1 MADLS
6 VIAGITGLVE
16 GMQKGIQYQ
25 NRVAMQ
31 LREMSM
37 RSQERELERRFRTQA
52 TERQEKFRMSMFD
65 KEKAWDKELTGIR
78 FKNQKAMADHSQD
91 IRRADFAWENS
102 KKLQFLK
109 DTNEINLEQTK
120 KLKGLEFKDFLKR
133 QNVTFFSE
141 LTLAKAKGDVAYEA
155 KLKLARAENE
165 MTLKNIKN
173 MTDPE
178 VARYLKKRQGVI
190 EQDKVKQKDEV
201 KNFGIKYGVD
211 VTQPGW
217 GLKAE
222 VEKVKA
228 IEAIKTKAEKDRANL
243 NSVSGISWVDQF
255 KAQAKDNQVQVRA
268 IHTTIGKLQGQ
279 LVKAKDAFMMAEEP
293 AEKKV
298 LAKEVAEITARKM
311 RVEKTLKDYEASYA
325 SNEYK
330 ARLFSTP
337 FFRSLHSALP
347 KYAEKEEGK
356 KFTEKNI
363 QSAWWA
369 MSRATTNSQTEQ
381 ATSNLLSIIPLD
393 ETALRSKVIEFSKI
407 KILKSKK
414 ASGDHRGAKRIE
426 DSLKRDKNLNQGR
439 RTSTP
444 ELTETKEVTPEIK
457 MSLSEGLSE
466 TLGRTW
472 GPAGEAIESAGEFFG
487 AGYEKFQKARLKTYR
502 GGPLRGL

>member
-65 KEKAWDKELTGIR
+65 KEKAWDRELTNIR
-78 FKNQKAMADHSQD
+78 LKNQKAMADHSQD

-120 KLKGLEFKDFLKR
+120 KLKGLEFRDFLKK
-133 QNVTFFSE
+133 QNVTWFNE
-141 LTLAKAKGDVAYEA
+141 ITMAKAKGDVAHEA

-178 VARYLKKRQGVI
+178 TARWLLQRQVLI
-190 EQDKVKQKDEV
+190 DQDNKKQKDEV
-201 KNFGIKYGVD
+201 KNFGVKYGVD

-222 VEKVKA
+222 VEKTEA
-228 IEAIKTKAEKDRANL
+228 IEAIKTKATKARANL
-243 NSVSGISWVDQF
+243 NSISGISWVDQY
-255 KAQAKDNQVQVRA
+255 KTQAKDDQVQVRA
-268 IHTTIGKLQGQ
+268 IHNTIGKIQSQ
-279 LVKAKDAFMMAEEP
+279 LAKAKEAFITAEDP
-293 AEKKV
+293 AEKKA
-298 LAKEVAEITARKM
+298 LAKDVAIVTARKM
-311 RVEKTLKDYEASYA
+311 RVEKTLRDYEASYA
-325 SNEYK
+325 SNEHK
-330 ARLFSTP
+330 SRLFGSP
-337 FFRSLHSALP
+337 FFRSLYSKLP
-347 KYAEKEEGK
+347 KYAGKEEGK
-356 KFTEKNI
+356 RFTEKNI

-369 MSRATTNSQTEQ
+369 MDRATTDSQNEQ
-381 ATSNLLSIIPLD
+381 ATNNLLNIIPPD
-393 ETALRSKVIEFSKI
+393 ETELRSQVYEYSKI

-439 RTSTP
+439 RTSAP

-457 MSLSEGLSE
+457 MSLDEAFTKGL
-466 TLGRTW
+466 
-472 GPAGEAIESAGEFFG
+472 GPTMGPMGEAIEGAGEFVVEGF
-487 AGYEKFQKARLKTYR
+487 EKFKEAQLK